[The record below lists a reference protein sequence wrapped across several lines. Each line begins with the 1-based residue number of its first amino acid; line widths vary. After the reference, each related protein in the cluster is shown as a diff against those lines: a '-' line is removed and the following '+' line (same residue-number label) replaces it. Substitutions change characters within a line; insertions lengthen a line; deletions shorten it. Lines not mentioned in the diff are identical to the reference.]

1 MQFGKIKV
9 SEGWGVRR
17 INNINDIKYLWMLQ
31 KETRVKNTSREE
43 PLLRQFTIV
52 KNPPN

>member
-1 MQFGKIKV
+1 
-9 SEGWGVRR
+9 
-17 INNINDIKYLWMLQ
+17 MLQ

-52 KNPPN
+52 KNPPNWVTFHLNHLQLFRKLLICAAITY